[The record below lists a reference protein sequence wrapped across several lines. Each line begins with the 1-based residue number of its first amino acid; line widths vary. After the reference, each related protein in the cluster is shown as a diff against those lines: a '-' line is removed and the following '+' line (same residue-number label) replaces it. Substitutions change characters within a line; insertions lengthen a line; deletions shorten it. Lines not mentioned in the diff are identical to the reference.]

1 MRLAEFITAD
11 SAAILAEWDEFASST
26 LPAPASISRIQLRD
40 HAAQLLAT
48 IAKDLRTYQ
57 SSSDQEKK
65 AKGLAPEH
73 DDSAANAH
81 GLLRAQEGFD
91 VNQMAA
97 EYRALRACV
106 LRLWT
111 AEISAPAAT
120 DIQDMVRF
128 NEAIDQ
134 ALAESLGT
142 FSSELERSRNLLLGM
157 LGHDM
162 RNPLSVILV
171 TAAHL
176 TKLTAQPEVSSAA
189 KRLILSG
196 ARMKA
201 LLNDLVDFSRTRL
214 GIGVNIR
221 RSETDLSVVFREQI
235 ELLRTANPE
244 KTIELDVSGDSTGW
258 WDANRMHQVLGNL
271 VTNAIKY
278 GADQPVRVTLAGQ
291 ADEVSFSVCNKGNP
305 IAPEF
310 LHDIFRPLRR
320 GAQQGALLDAADEG
334 MGLGLYITKEIVT
347 AHAGEVSVH
356 SNDSETCFRVRLPKT
371 DQSLIAVS

>member
-1 MRLAEFITAD
+1 MRLAEFIISD
-11 SAAILAEWDEFASST
+11 SAAILAEWDEFASSA
-26 LPAPASISRIQLRD
+26 LPAAASMNRIQLRD
-40 HAAQLLAT
+40 HAAQLLVT
-48 IAKDLRTYQ
+48 IAEDLRTYQ

-65 AKGLAPEH
+65 AKGLAPEN
-73 DDSAANAH
+73 DDSAANTH

-91 VNQMAA
+91 VNQMAS
-97 EYRALRACV
+97 EYRALRASV
-106 LRLWT
+106 LRMWT
-111 AEISAPAAT
+111 AKLSAPAAT
-120 DIQDMVRF
+120 DIQDMLRF

-171 TAAHL
+171 TAVHL
-176 TKLTAQPEVSSAA
+176 TKLTSQPEVSSAA

-196 ARMKA
+196 ARMRA

-214 GIGVNIR
+214 GIGVNVR
-221 RSETDLSVVFREQI
+221 RSETDLAVVFREQI

-244 KTIELDVSGDSTGW
+244 KTIELDVCGDSTGL

-271 VTNAIKY
+271 VTNAIKH
-278 GADQPVRVTLAGQ
+278 GADEPVWVTLDGQ
-291 ADEVSFSVCNKGNP
+291 DDEVRFSVCNKGNL

-320 GAQQGALLDAADEG
+320 GAQQGALLDTADEG
-334 MGLGLYITKEIVT
+334 MGLGLYITKEIVA

-371 DQSLIAVS
+371 DRSLVAMS